1 MISRTVKVRIF
12 PYFKILNFRS
22 DDVTFLR
29 NVRNGHFGRKA
40 KKNQNNISS
49 DCEKNGNCGQET
61 TTNQGV
67 DRERSEL
74 QLLCCYNSCK
84 AVANT
89 GEGWKTAFRITEKS
103 SLTCLIQWI
112 QESERVSGLK
122 LLSFYIN
129 F

>member
-1 MISRTVKVRIF
+1 MKVRIF

-40 KKNQNNISS
+40 KRKQNNISS
-49 DCEKNGNCGQET
+49 DCEKNRNCGQET

-74 QLLCCYNSCK
+74 QLLCRYKSCK
-84 AVANT
+84 TVANN
-89 GEGWKTAFRITEKS
+89 GEGWKTVFRITEKS

-112 QESERVSGLK
+112 QESGRVSGLK

>member
-1 MISRTVKVRIF
+1 MKVRIF

-22 DDVTFLR
+22 VDVTFLR

-40 KKNQNNISS
+40 KRKQNNISCDS
-49 DCEKNGNCGQET
+49 KKNKNCDGKT
-61 TTNQGV
+61 TTNHGI

-74 QLLCCYNSCK
+74 QLLCRYNSCK
-84 AVANT
+84 AVASN
-89 GEGWKTAFRITEKS
+89 GEGWKTAFRVTEKS

-112 QESERVSGLK
+112 QESGRVSGLR

>member
-40 KKNQNNISS
+40 KKKLNNISS

-74 QLLCCYNSCK
+74 QLLCRYNSCK
-84 AVANT
+84 AVANN

-112 QESERVSGLK
+112 QESGRVSGLK